1 MWSSSFLASSHN
13 FSPPPK
19 LSLLSSSSFS
29 SSSHHKKIQTFLC
42 FSQNHSST
50 VGISFS
56 KRHLNLSILTLLF
69 NGGFLLD
76 KAKSM
81 AESEDLQRYTDSKD
95 GFTLLVPYSWTKV
108 EKAGA
113 NVLFEEPEKRSN
125 NIGVVVSPV
134 RIKSLEDFGT
144 PQFVADKLINAEK
157 RKESTKEAEVVSV
170 GERLGQGQVYEFEY
184 KIDSTRGGIKR
195 VFSAAFVSSKKLY
208 ILNVVHSDSPENP
221 LASSTRVLL
230 EQVLHSF
237 DALPLT

>member
-1 MWSSSFLASSHN
+1 MWSSSFLAATHLSS
-13 FSPPPK
+13 PPK
-19 LSLLSSSSFS
+19 LSPLSSSSS
-29 SSSHHKKIQTFLC
+29 SYHHKIQTFLC
-42 FSQNHSST
+42 FTQNPSST
-50 VGISFS
+50 FGVSFS
-56 KRHLNLSILTLLF
+56 KRHLNLSILTLLL

-81 AESEDLQRYTDSKD
+81 EESGDLQRYTDLKD
-95 GFTLLVPYSWTKV
+95 GFTLLVPSSWTKV

-144 PQFVADKLINAEK
+144 PQFVADNLINAEK
-157 RKESTKEAEVVSV
+157 RKESTKEAEIVSV
-170 GERLGQGQVYEFEY
+170 GKRLGQGQGQVYEFEY

-195 VFSAAFVSSKKLY
+195 VFSAAFVSSEKLY

-221 LASSTRVLL
+221 LDSSTRVLL

>member
-1 MWSSSFLASSHN
+1 MWSSSFLASPHLPS
-13 FSPPPK
+13 PPK
-19 LSLLSSSSFS
+19 LALFS
-29 SSSHHKKIQTFLC
+29 SSPSLSHHKIHKQQILC
-42 FSQNHSST
+42 FTQNPSST
-50 VGISFS
+50 NGINLS

-69 NGGFLLD
+69 NGLLLD
-76 KAKSM
+76 KAKST
-81 AESEDLQRYTDSKD
+81 ADLQRYTDSNN
-95 GFTLLVPYSWTKV
+95 GFTLLIPSSYTKV

-113 NVLFEEPEKRSN
+113 NALFEEQNNGSN

-134 RIKSLEDFGT
+134 RIKSLEDFGD

-157 RKESTKEAEVVSV
+157 RKESTKEAEVVSF
-170 GERLGQGQVYEFEY
+170 GERSGQGQQQQQVYEFEY

-208 ILNVVHSDSPENP
+208 LLNVVHSDKPENP
-221 LASSTRVLL
+221 LDSSTRMLL

>member
-1 MWSSSFLASSHN
+1 
-13 FSPPPK
+13 
-19 LSLLSSSSFS
+19 
-29 SSSHHKKIQTFLC
+29 
-42 FSQNHSST
+42 
-50 VGISFS
+50 
-56 KRHLNLSILTLLF
+56 KRQLNLSILTILF

-76 KAKSM
+76 KARSITDD
-81 AESEDLQRYTDSKD
+81 SGDLERYTDSKD
-95 GFTLLVPYSWTKV
+95 DFTLLVPSSWIKV

-157 RKESTKEAEVVSV
+157 RKESTNEAEVVSV
-170 GERLGQGQVYEFEY
+170 GERSRQGQGQVYEFEY

-208 ILNVVHSDSPENP
+208 LLNVVHSDNPDNP
-221 LASSTRVLL
+221 LDSSTRILL

>member
-1 MWSSSFLASSHN
+1 MWSSSILASPH
-13 FSPPPK
+13 FSSPPK
-19 LSLLSSSSFS
+19 LSPLSSS
-29 SSSHHKKIQTFLC
+29 SSSHHHKIQTVLC
-42 FSQNHSST
+42 STQNPSST
-50 VGISFS
+50 VGVSFS

-69 NGGFLLD
+69 NGGFLLG

-81 AESEDLQRYTDSKD
+81 AESGDLQRYTDSKD
-95 GFTLLVPYSWTKV
+95 GFTLLVPSSWTKV

-113 NVLFEEPEKRSN
+113 NALFEEPEKRSN

-134 RIKSLEDFGT
+134 RIKSLEDFGS

-170 GERLGQGQVYEFEY
+170 GERSGQRQVYEFEY

-221 LASSTRVLL
+221 LDSSMRVLL

-237 DALPLT
+237 DALPLA

>member
-1 MWSSSFLASSHN
+1 MWSSSSFLA

-19 LSLLSSSSFS
+19 LSLLSSSSY
-29 SSSHHKKIQTFLC
+29 HQKVQTFLC
-42 FSQNHSST
+42 FTQNHSST

-56 KRHLNLSILTLLF
+56 KRHLNLSIITLLF

-81 AESEDLQRYTDSKD
+81 AESGDLQRYTDSKD
-95 GFTLLVPYSWTKV
+95 GFTLLVPSSWTKV

-170 GERLGQGQVYEFEY
+170 GERLGQGQGQGQVYEFEY

>member
-1 MWSSSFLASSHN
+1 MWSSSFVASPQ
-13 FSPPPK
+13 FSSPPK
-19 LSLLSSSSFS
+19 LSLLSSSSS
-29 SSSHHKKIQTFLC
+29 SSSHQKIQTLLC
-42 FSQNHSST
+42 FTQNPSST
-50 VGISFS
+50 SSINLS

-81 AESEDLQRYTDSKD
+81 AELENLQRYTDSKD
-95 GFTLLVPYSWTKV
+95 GFTLLVPSSWIKV

-157 RKESTKEAEVVSV
+157 RKESTNEAEVVSV
-170 GERLGQGQVYEFEY
+170 GERSGQGQVYEFEY

-208 ILNVVHSDSPENP
+208 LLNVVHSDNPENP
-221 LASSTRVLL
+221 LDSSTRMLL